1 MSVCTFDTARTE
13 NTMTKLRRVCAKSD
27 IWLGSGAKT
36 DLGPHFDATTALR
49 VEPTRPI
56 PRT

>member
-1 MSVCTFDTARTE
+1 MSVWSFDTASTK
-13 NTMTKLRRVCAKSD
+13 NTMMKLRRVCAKSD

-36 DLGPHFDATTALR
+36 DLGLHFDATTALR
-49 VEPTRPI
+49 VELARPI